1 MFHSRTSN
9 TLILQLFIMFLLGSL
24 VFSFPAPASTYRG
37 SVSPRPQKETTP
49 VAPDQQK
56 ATPAVTAPAKKQAAP
71 ATKATQKQSAPKKT
85 TATKNSAKKKS
96 AEQKAASAPAGKKS
110 SASKKTTK
118 AAPKASAQ
126 KPASAQKSGTKKN
139 SAASKPKQA
148 VQNKKQTPSASVK
161 AGSQK
166 TSPPAKTGSNAATK
180 KTASKAD
187 KPAAS
192 NKNLHLNV
200 KSALLVNMTTG
211 KIYYEQNPDKPI
223 APASITKVLTLY
235 VLRESLAQGKISW
248 KTPIPVSSRAVA
260 TGGSSMHLNKGEKV
274 PLSELVKGISVVSA
288 NNACVALAEYLGKGD
303 PKVFVGQMN
312 AKAKKIGMTKSQFKN
327 PNGLPAQGQLSTARD
342 IAKLSMSYLRA
353 FPDSLSIH
361 SLTTHSY
368 NGVTHRNAN
377 SLLRTYPGVDGLKT
391 GFVCSSGY
399 NITATAK
406 RGNTRLVAVVLG
418 AQTAKIRQL
427 ETARLLDYGFKQ
439 AAMES
444 GKNTATKKSTK
455 KTK

>member
-126 KPASAQKSGTKKN
+126 KTAPAQKSGTKKN
-139 SAASKPKQA
+139 NTASKPKQA

-166 TSPPAKTGSNAATK
+166 TSSNAATK
-180 KTASKAD
+180 KTVSKAD